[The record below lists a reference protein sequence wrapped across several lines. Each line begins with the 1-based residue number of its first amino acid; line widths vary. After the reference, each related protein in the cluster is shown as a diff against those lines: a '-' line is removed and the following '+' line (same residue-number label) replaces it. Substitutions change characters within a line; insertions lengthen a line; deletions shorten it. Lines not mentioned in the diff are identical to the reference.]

1 MNETIKEFLNKVGIE
16 FENVEQLDGQLI
28 PRDILLNTDLYE
40 EIKKDIPELKKLFSS
55 SSHTSLHKNAEESQ
69 KWPIINITRQILKSC
84 NFDMEPIRKSDGKT
98 KDGKKRFKRY
108 FKITKINK
116 TKDAEI
122 NVIEKDEGYEQY
134 VELKD

>member
-122 NVIEKDEGYEQY
+122 NVIEK
-134 VELKD
+134 V

>member
-1 MNETIKEFLNKVGIE
+1 MNETIKQFLNKVGIE
-16 FENVEQLDGQLI
+16 FENVVQLDGQLI
-28 PRDILLNTDLYE
+28 HRDILLNKDLYE

-84 NFDMEPIRKSDGKT
+84 NFDMEPIRRSDGKT

-108 FKITKINK
+108 FKISKINK

-134 VELKD
+134 VDLKD

>member
-1 MNETIKEFLNKVGIE
+1 MNETIKQFLNKVGIE

-108 FKITKINK
+108 FKISKINK

-122 NVIEKDEGYEQY
+122 NVLENDEGYEQY

>member
-1 MNETIKEFLNKVGIE
+1 MNETIKQFLNKVGIE

-28 PRDILLNTDLYE
+28 HRDILLNKDLYE

-84 NFDMEPIRKSDGKT
+84 NFDMEPIRRSDGKT

-108 FKITKINK
+108 FKISKINK

-122 NVIEKDEGYEQY
+122 NVIEKDEGYDQY
-134 VELKD
+134 VDLKD

>member
-1 MNETIKEFLNKVGIE
+1 MNETIKKFLNKVGIE
-16 FENVEQLDGQLI
+16 FENIEQLDGQLI
-28 PRDILLNTDLYE
+28 PRDILLNKDLYE

-84 NFDMEPIRKSDGKT
+84 NFDMEPIRRSDGKT

-108 FKITKINK
+108 FKISKINK

-134 VELKD
+134 VDLKE

>member
-1 MNETIKEFLNKVGIE
+1 MNETIKQFLNKVGIE

-28 PRDILLNTDLYE
+28 HRDILLNKDLYE

-84 NFDMEPIRKSDGKT
+84 NFDMEPIRRSDGKT

-122 NVIEKDEGYEQY
+122 NVLENDEGYEQY

>member
-1 MNETIKEFLNKVGIE
+1 MNETIKQFLNKVGIE
-16 FENVEQLDGQLI
+16 FENVEQLEGQLI

-40 EIKKDIPELKKLFSS
+40 EIKKNIPELKKLFSS

-134 VELKD
+134 VDLKD

>member
-1 MNETIKEFLNKVGIE
+1 MNETIKQFLNKVGIE

-28 PRDILLNTDLYE
+28 HRDILLNKDLYE

-84 NFDMEPIRKSDGKT
+84 NFDMEPIRRSDGKT

-108 FKITKINK
+108 FKISKINK

-134 VELKD
+134 VDLKD

>member
-1 MNETIKEFLNKVGIE
+1 MNETIKKFLNKVGIE

-28 PRDILLNTDLYE
+28 PRDILLNKDLYE

-84 NFDMEPIRKSDGKT
+84 NFDMEPIRRSDGKT

-134 VELKD
+134 VDLKD

>member
-1 MNETIKEFLNKVGIE
+1 MNETIKQFLNKVGIE
-16 FENVEQLDGQLI
+16 FENVEQLEGQLI
-28 PRDILLNTDLYE
+28 PRDILLNKDLYE

-84 NFDMEPIRKSDGKT
+84 NFDMEPIRRSDGKT

-108 FKITKINK
+108 FKISKINK

-134 VELKD
+134 VDLKE

>member
-108 FKITKINK
+108 FKISKINK

-134 VELKD
+134 VDLKE

>member
-1 MNETIKEFLNKVGIE
+1 MNETIKKFLNKVGIE

-28 PRDILLNTDLYE
+28 PRDILLNKDLYE

-98 KDGKKRFKRY
+98 KDGKKRFRRY

>member
-1 MNETIKEFLNKVGIE
+1 MNETIKQFLNKVGIE
-16 FENVEQLDGQLI
+16 FQNVEQLDGQLI
-28 PRDILLNTDLYE
+28 HRDILLNKDLYE

-108 FKITKINK
+108 FKVTKINK

-134 VELKD
+134 VDLKD

>member
-1 MNETIKEFLNKVGIE
+1 MNETIKKFLNKVGIE
-16 FENVEQLDGQLI
+16 FENVEQLEGQLI
-28 PRDILLNTDLYE
+28 PRDILLNKDLYE

-84 NFDMEPIRKSDGKT
+84 NFDMEPIRRSDGKT

-108 FKITKINK
+108 FKISKINK

-134 VELKD
+134 VDLKD

>member
-1 MNETIKEFLNKVGIE
+1 MNETIKQFLNKVGIE

-84 NFDMEPIRKSDGKT
+84 NFDMEPIRRSDGKT

-108 FKITKINK
+108 FKISKINK

-134 VELKD
+134 VDLKD

>member
-1 MNETIKEFLNKVGIE
+1 MNETIKQFLNKVGIE
-16 FENVEQLDGQLI
+16 FENVEELDGQLI
-28 PRDILLNTDLYE
+28 HRDILLNKDLYE

-84 NFDMEPIRKSDGKT
+84 NFDMEPIRRSDGKT

-108 FKITKINK
+108 FKISKINK

-122 NVIEKDEGYEQY
+122 NVIEKDEGYDQY
-134 VELKD
+134 VDLKD

>member
-1 MNETIKEFLNKVGIE
+1 MNETIKQFLNKVGIE
-16 FENVEQLDGQLI
+16 FENVEELDGQLI
-28 PRDILLNTDLYE
+28 HRDILLNKDLYE

-84 NFDMEPIRKSDGKT
+84 NFDMEPIRRSDGKT
-98 KDGKKRFKRY
+98 KDGKKLFKRY
-108 FKITKINK
+108 FKISKINK

-134 VELKD
+134 VDLKD

>member
-28 PRDILLNTDLYE
+28 HRDILLNKDLYE

-134 VELKD
+134 VDLKD

>member
-1 MNETIKEFLNKVGIE
+1 MNEIIKQFLNKVGIE
-16 FENVEQLDGQLI
+16 FENVEELDGQLI
-28 PRDILLNTDLYE
+28 HRDILLNKDLYE

-84 NFDMEPIRKSDGKT
+84 NFDMEPIRRSDGKT
-98 KDGKKRFKRY
+98 KDGKKLFKRY
-108 FKITKINK
+108 FKISKINK

>member
-1 MNETIKEFLNKVGIE
+1 MNETIKKFLNKVGIE

-28 PRDILLNTDLYE
+28 PRDILLNKDLYE

-116 TKDAEI
+116 TNDAEI

>member
-1 MNETIKEFLNKVGIE
+1 MNETIKKFLNKVGIE

-28 PRDILLNTDLYE
+28 PRDILLNKDLYE

-84 NFDMEPIRKSDGKT
+84 NFDMEPIRRSDGKT

>member
-1 MNETIKEFLNKVGIE
+1 MNETIKKFLNKVGIE

-28 PRDILLNTDLYE
+28 PRDILLNKDLYE

-84 NFDMEPIRKSDGKT
+84 NFDMEPIRRSDGKT

-134 VELKD
+134 VDLK

>member
-1 MNETIKEFLNKVGIE
+1 MNETIKKFLNKVGIE

-28 PRDILLNTDLYE
+28 PRDILLNKDLYE

-84 NFDMEPIRKSDGKT
+84 NFDMEPIRRSDGKT

-108 FKITKINK
+108 FKISKINK

-134 VELKD
+134 VDLKE

>member
-84 NFDMEPIRKSDGKT
+84 NFDMEPIRRSDGKT

-108 FKITKINK
+108 FKISKINK

>member
-1 MNETIKEFLNKVGIE
+1 MNETIKKFLNKVGIE

-28 PRDILLNTDLYE
+28 PRDILLNKDLYE

-108 FKITKINK
+108 FKVTKINK

-134 VELKD
+134 VDLKD

>member
-1 MNETIKEFLNKVGIE
+1 MNETIKQFLNKVGIE
-16 FENVEQLDGQLI
+16 FENVEQLEGQLI

-40 EIKKDIPELKKLFSS
+40 EIKKNIPELKKLFSS

>member
-1 MNETIKEFLNKVGIE
+1 MNETIKQFLNKVGFE
-16 FENVEQLDGQLI
+16 FENVEQLEGQLI
-28 PRDILLNTDLYE
+28 PRDILLNKDLYE

-108 FKITKINK
+108 FKVTKINK

-122 NVIEKDEGYEQY
+122 NVMEKDEGYEQY
-134 VELKD
+134 VDLKD

>member
-1 MNETIKEFLNKVGIE
+1 MNETIKKFLNKVGIE
-16 FENVEQLDGQLI
+16 FENIEQLDGQLI
-28 PRDILLNTDLYE
+28 PRDILLNKDLYE

-55 SSHTSLHKNAEESQ
+55 SSLTSLHKNAEESQ
-69 KWPIINITRQILKSC
+69 KWPIINITRQILKSS

-108 FKITKINK
+108 FKISKINK

-134 VELKD
+134 VDLKD

>member
-1 MNETIKEFLNKVGIE
+1 MNETIKQFLNKVGIE
-16 FENVEQLDGQLI
+16 FENVEELDGQLI
-28 PRDILLNTDLYE
+28 HRDILLNKDLYE

-84 NFDMEPIRKSDGKT
+84 NFDMEPIRRSDGKT

-108 FKITKINK
+108 FKISKINK

>member
-1 MNETIKEFLNKVGIE
+1 MNETIKKFLNKVGIE
-16 FENVEQLDGQLI
+16 FENIEQLDGQLI
-28 PRDILLNTDLYE
+28 PRDILLNKDLYE

-98 KDGKKRFKRY
+98 KDGKKRFRRY

-134 VELKD
+134 VDLKD

>member
-1 MNETIKEFLNKVGIE
+1 MNETIKQFLNKVGIE

-28 PRDILLNTDLYE
+28 HRDILLNKDLYE

-84 NFDMEPIRKSDGKT
+84 NFDMEPIRRSDGKT

-134 VELKD
+134 VDLKD

>member
-1 MNETIKEFLNKVGIE
+1 MNETIKQFLNKVGIE

-28 PRDILLNTDLYE
+28 HRDILLNKDLYE

-134 VELKD
+134 VDLKD

>member
-28 PRDILLNTDLYE
+28 PRDILLNKDLYE

-84 NFDMEPIRKSDGKT
+84 NFDMEPIRRSDGKT

-108 FKITKINK
+108 FKISKINK

>member
-1 MNETIKEFLNKVGIE
+1 MNEIIKQFLNKVGIE
-16 FENVEQLDGQLI
+16 FENVEELDGQLI
-28 PRDILLNTDLYE
+28 HRDILLNKDLYE

-84 NFDMEPIRKSDGKT
+84 NFDMEPIRRSDGKT

>member
-1 MNETIKEFLNKVGIE
+1 MNETIKKFLNKVGIE

-28 PRDILLNTDLYE
+28 PRDILLNKDLYE

-84 NFDMEPIRKSDGKT
+84 NFDMEPIRRSDGKT

-122 NVIEKDEGYEQY
+122 NVLENDEGYEQY

>member
-84 NFDMEPIRKSDGKT
+84 NFDMEPIRRSDGKT

-108 FKITKINK
+108 FKISKINK

-134 VELKD
+134 VDLKD

>member
-1 MNETIKEFLNKVGIE
+1 MNETIKHFLNKVGIE

-28 PRDILLNTDLYE
+28 HRDILLNKDLYE

-84 NFDMEPIRKSDGKT
+84 NFDMEPIRRSDGKT

-108 FKITKINK
+108 FKISKINK

-134 VELKD
+134 VDLKD

>member
-1 MNETIKEFLNKVGIE
+1 MNETIKKFLNKVGIE

-28 PRDILLNTDLYE
+28 PRDILLNKDLYE

-84 NFDMEPIRKSDGKT
+84 NFDMEPIRRSDGKT

-108 FKITKINK
+108 FKISKINK

-122 NVIEKDEGYEQY
+122 NVIEKDEGYDQY
-134 VELKD
+134 VDLKD

>member
-1 MNETIKEFLNKVGIE
+1 MPDKKISLFNTAVNLKRPYKREKVI
-16 FENVEQLDGQLI
+16 
-28 PRDILLNTDLYE
+28 YE

-84 NFDMEPIRKSDGKT
+84 NFDMEPIRRSDGKT

-108 FKITKINK
+108 FKISKINK

-134 VELKD
+134 VDLKD

>member
-134 VELKD
+134 VDLKD